1 MNPRPLRE
9 IFLTQCE
16 CVIQTKL
23 DDRSNHF
30 TMLGA
35 FLSLDLDNNKLERQ
49 TIQICNNNC
58 LELIVYFLMPR
69 VLFFSLRYGFLHFL
83 HLVALM
89 SFRALQLKHIFI
101 TRRAFWAIRFFS
113 GSVIGIWLS
122 PLPLT
127 FILIGLSHLSC
138 KQYWNFCRSFGNWNV
153 CLVKH

>member
-1 MNPRPLRE
+1 M
-9 IFLTQCE
+9 IG
-16 CVIQTKL
+16 V
-23 DDRSNHF
+23 
-30 TMLGA
+30 
-35 FLSLDLDNNKLERQ
+35 FLSLDFHVTLMSLRKQLVSLYNCKTKSEIGNIKNNKL
-49 TIQICNNNC
+49 
-58 LELIVYFLMPR
+58 VYFLMPR

-89 SFRALQLKHIFI
+89 SFRALQLKQIFI

-122 PLPLT
+122 PFSLT

-138 KQYWNFCRSFGNWNV
+138 KQYWYFCRSFGNWNV